1 MSATASF
8 LIGLLVGA
16 ALMLAFLW
24 AMDRAEC
31 HD

>member
-1 MSATASF
+1 MNLASF

-24 AMDRAEC
+24 AMEQAEC
-31 HD
+31 H